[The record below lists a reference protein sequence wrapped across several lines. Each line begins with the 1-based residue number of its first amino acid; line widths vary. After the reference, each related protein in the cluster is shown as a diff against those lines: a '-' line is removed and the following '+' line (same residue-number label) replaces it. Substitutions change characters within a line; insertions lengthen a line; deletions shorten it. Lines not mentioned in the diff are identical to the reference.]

1 MINQDKSV
9 SKLRVSGGDFRQMLA
24 VGTALLAENVD
35 LINGLNVFPVPD
47 GDTGTNMLLTM
58 QSAMEEVSKVTSD
71 DFAPVAHAAAHG
83 SLMGARGNS
92 GVILSQIL
100 RGMAR
105 SADGRSS
112 LDALELARALKEGAA
127 TAYRG
132 IGKPVEGTILTVAR
146 ESADA
151 AVAVSD
157 RERDVVSV
165 VRRAVEAA
173 SDSLAGTPELLPV
186 LKEAGVVDAGGQ
198 GYLLVLEGAEM
209 FLTGRRAPAPVAVPK
224 KTAAR
229 AMQAALGCEYGYCTE
244 LLVLGPKLN
253 ADRLREQLDKLGNS
267 VIVAGEDD
275 LIHLHVH
282 TQRPGDVLNLASSFG
297 SLDKVKVEN
306 MQMQHTAYVGG
317 EAEATLAQGTAIV
330 AVAAGDALARVF
342 RDLGASVVVP
352 GGQTMNPSIEELVRA
367 VSRVARTGAILL
379 PNNPNVIMT
388 AQQAG
393 ALVRADLRVVPTRT
407 IPEGVAAMIA
417 FNPEADLGTNEEAM
431 RRAAAAVQTIEVTRA
446 VRSTR
451 ANGLEIKE
459 GQGIAILNGV
469 LVEAGDSLDEII
481 RRALD
486 RAAVGEHEVATIY
499 CGEGVSLEEGRCLA
513 ASINARWPDVQVEV
527 VEGGQPHYPYILSVE

>member
-1 MINQDKSV
+1 SV
-9 SKLRVSGGDFRQMLA
+9 G
-24 VGTALLAENVD
+24 
-35 LINGLNVFPVPD
+35 
-47 GDTGTNMLLTM
+47 
-58 QSAMEEVSKVTSD
+58 
-71 DFAPVAHAAAHG
+71 
-83 SLMGARGNS
+83 
-92 GVILSQIL
+92 
-100 RGMAR
+100 
-105 SADGRSS
+105 
-112 LDALELARALKEGAA
+112 
-127 TAYRG
+127 
-132 IGKPVEGTILTVAR
+132 
-146 ESADA
+146 
-151 AVAVSD
+151 
-157 RERDVVSV
+157 
-165 VRRAVEAA
+165 
-173 SDSLAGTPELLPV
+173 
-186 LKEAGVVDAGGQ
+186 
-198 GYLLVLEGAEM
+198 
-209 FLTGRRAPAPVAVPK
+209 
-224 KTAAR
+224 
-229 AMQAALGCEYGYCTE
+229 
-244 LLVLGPKLN
+244 
-253 ADRLREQLDKLGNS
+253 
-267 VIVAGEDD
+267 
-275 LIHLHVH
+275 
-282 TQRPGDVLNLASSFG
+282 
-297 SLDKVKVEN
+297 
-306 MQMQHTAYVGG
+306 
-317 EAEATLAQGTAIV
+317 
-330 AVAAGDALARVF
+330 
-342 RDLGASVVVP
+342 VP

-367 VSRVARTGAILL
+367 VSRGARTGAILL